1 MDIHIL
7 TLFPELFGPF
17 LRESI
22 VGKACE
28 KALLRL
34 TLVNFRDYAS
44 GKHNVVDD
52 RPFGGGPGMILKPE
66 PVFEAIESV
75 LREHEKESVKMIL
88 LTPQGQRYNQKTAV
102 RLSKEKHLLML
113 CGRYEG
119 FDERIRQGFPWEEI
133 SIGDFVL
140 SGGEVAAMC
149 LVESM
154 IRLVPGVLGH
164 ERSAWEDSFSSGLL
178 EWPQYTRPRSYR
190 GMDVPEIL
198 ISGDHAR
205 IEEWRREAAVKRT
218 RARRPDLEQDN
229 Q

>member
-1 MDIHIL
+1 MDIQIL

-17 LRESI
+17 LSESI
-22 VGKACE
+22 VGIACE
-28 KALLRL
+28 KKILNLS
-34 TLVNFRDYAS
+34 LVNFRDYAS
-44 GKHNVVDD
+44 GKHKVVDD

-66 PVFEAIESV
+66 PVFETIESV
-75 LREHEKESVKMIL
+75 LPERDEKSVKMIL
-88 LTPQGQRYNQKTAV
+88 LTPQGQRYNQETAV

-149 LVESM
+149 LVESI

-164 ERSAWEDSFSSGLL
+164 ERSAWEDSFSNDLL
-178 EWPQYTRPRSYR
+178 EWPQYTRPRNFR
-190 GMDVPEIL
+190 GMSVPEIL
-198 ISGDHAR
+198 LSGDHAR
-205 IEEWRREAAVKRT
+205 IEKWRREAAEERT
-218 RARRPDLEQDN
+218 RARRPDLRKDKS
-229 Q
+229 